1 MEERQPAAVS
11 LEELQALQQR
21 LGVGLSDLDLLR
33 QALTHRSYLGET
45 TGFQSN
51 ERLEFLGD
59 SVLGLVVAEYLYHH
73 LEGRPEGD
81 LSRAR
86 AVAVSEP
93 TLAEAARSLDLQSAL
108 QVSTGERL
116 SGGLDRDSILSD
128 TYEAVV
134 AVIYLDRGLDAA
146 REFVLRTLS
155 DVLQRIEEGS
165 HLRDFKSQLQQL
177 TQARHR
183 VTPRYHVVQESG
195 ADHDKT
201 FVVEVEVNGKRLG
214 RGVGKKQEAGR
225 AGRRGAGAEQGTL
238 YGCAGGGLSLC
249 GCRTTWRSVSSAEQ
263 AFIPCWK
270 TQPSTGWRLL
280 TVLPVTP

>member
-1 MEERQPAAVS
+1 MEERQPAAVP
-11 LEELQALQQR
+11 LEALQALQRR
-21 LGVGLSDLDLLR
+21 LGVEIGDLELLR

-59 SVLGLVVAEYLYHH
+59 SVLGLVIAEHLYHR
-73 LEGRPEGD
+73 LEDRPEGD

-86 AVAVSEP
+86 AAAVSEP
-93 TLAEAARSLDLQSAL
+93 TLADAARSLDLQSAM

-134 AVIYLDRGLDAA
+134 AVIYLDRGLESA

-155 DVLQRIEEGS
+155 GVLERIEEGS

-183 VTPRYHVVQESG
+183 ITPRYHVVQESG

-201 FVVEVEVNGKRLG
+201 FVVEVEVNGRRLG
-214 RGVGKKQEAGR
+214 RGVGKSKKQ
-225 AGRRGAGAEQGTL
+225 
-238 YGCAGGGLSLC
+238 
-249 GCRTTWRSVSSAEQ
+249 AEQ
-263 AFIPCWK
+263 AAAEQALSRGLFMDAPEED
-270 TQPSTGWRLL
+270 
-280 TVLPVTP
+280 

>member
-93 TLAEAARSLDLQSAL
+93 TLAEAARRLDLQSAL

-214 RGVGKKQEAGR
+214 RGVGKSKKQ
-225 AGRRGAGAEQGTL
+225 
-238 YGCAGGGLSLC
+238 
-249 GCRTTWRSVSSAEQ
+249 AEQ
-263 AFIPCWK
+263 AAAEQALSRGLFMDAPEE
-270 TQPSTGWRLL
+270 G
-280 TVLPVTP
+280 

>member
-11 LEELQALQQR
+11 LEELRALQQR
-21 LGVGLSDLDLLR
+21 LGVEISDLELLR
-33 QALTHRSYLGET
+33 QALTHRSFLGET

-155 DVLQRIEEGS
+155 DVLHRIEEGS

-214 RGVGKKQEAGR
+214 RGVGKSKKQ
-225 AGRRGAGAEQGTL
+225 
-238 YGCAGGGLSLC
+238 
-249 GCRTTWRSVSSAEQ
+249 AEQ
-263 AFIPCWK
+263 AAAEQALSRGLFMDAPEE
-270 TQPSTGWRLL
+270 G
-280 TVLPVTP
+280 

>member
-1 MEERQPAAVS
+1 VEERQPAAVP
-11 LEELQALQQR
+11 LEALQALQRR
-21 LGVGLSDLDLLR
+21 LGVEIGDLELLR

-59 SVLGLVVAEYLYHH
+59 AVLGLVIAEHLYHR
-73 LEGRPEGD
+73 LEDRPEGD

-86 AVAVSEP
+86 AAAVSEP
-93 TLAEAARSLDLQSAL
+93 TLADAARSLDLQSAM

-134 AVIYLDRGLDAA
+134 AVIYLDLGLEAA
-146 REFVLRTLS
+146 REFVLRTLRG
-155 DVLQRIEEGS
+155 VLERIEEGS

-201 FVVEVEVNGKRLG
+201 FVVEVEVNGRRLG
-214 RGVGKKQEAGR
+214 RGVGKSKKQ
-225 AGRRGAGAEQGTL
+225 
-238 YGCAGGGLSLC
+238 
-249 GCRTTWRSVSSAEQ
+249 AEQ
-263 AFIPCWK
+263 AAAEQALSRGLFMDAPEED
-270 TQPSTGWRLL
+270 
-280 TVLPVTP
+280 

>member
-1 MEERQPAAVS
+1 MEERQPAGVP
-11 LEELQALQQR
+11 LEALQALQRR
-21 LGVGLSDLDLLR
+21 LGVEIGDLELLR

-59 SVLGLVVAEYLYHH
+59 SVLGLVIAEHLYHR
-73 LEGRPEGD
+73 LEDRPEGD

-86 AVAVSEP
+86 AAAVSEP
-93 TLAEAARSLDLQSAL
+93 TLADAARSLDLQSAM

-134 AVIYLDRGLDAA
+134 AVIYLDRGLESA

-155 DVLQRIEEGS
+155 GVLERIEEGS

-183 VTPRYHVVQESG
+183 ITPRYHVVQESG

-201 FVVEVEVNGKRLG
+201 FVVEVEVNGRRLG
-214 RGVGKKQEAGR
+214 RGVGKSKKQ
-225 AGRRGAGAEQGTL
+225 
-238 YGCAGGGLSLC
+238 
-249 GCRTTWRSVSSAEQ
+249 AEQ
-263 AFIPCWK
+263 AAAEQALSRGLFMDAPEED
-270 TQPSTGWRLL
+270 
-280 TVLPVTP
+280 

>member
-1 MEERQPAAVS
+1 VEERQPAAVP
-11 LEELQALQQR
+11 LEALQALQRR
-21 LGVGLSDLDLLR
+21 LGVEIGDLELLR

-59 SVLGLVVAEYLYHH
+59 SVLGLVIAEHLYHR
-73 LEGRPEGD
+73 LEDRPEGD

-86 AVAVSEP
+86 AAAVSEP
-93 TLAEAARSLDLQSAL
+93 TLADAARSLDLQSAM

-134 AVIYLDRGLDAA
+134 AVIYLDRGLEAA
-146 REFVLRTLS
+146 REFVLRTLRG
-155 DVLQRIEEGS
+155 VLERIEEGS
-165 HLRDFKSQLQQL
+165 QLRDFKSQLQQL

-183 VTPRYHVVQESG
+183 ITPRYHVVQESG

-201 FVVEVEVNGKRLG
+201 FVVEVEVNGRRLG
-214 RGVGKKQEAGR
+214 RGVGKSKKQ
-225 AGRRGAGAEQGTL
+225 
-238 YGCAGGGLSLC
+238 
-249 GCRTTWRSVSSAEQ
+249 AEQ
-263 AFIPCWK
+263 AAAEQALSRGLFMDAPEED
-270 TQPSTGWRLL
+270 
-280 TVLPVTP
+280 

>member
-1 MEERQPAAVS
+1 MS
-11 LEELQALQQR
+11 LEALEALQQR
-21 LGVGLSDLDLLR
+21 LGVRISDLGLLV
-33 QALTHRSYLGET
+33 QALTHRSFLGET

-59 SVLGLVVAEYLYHH
+59 SVLGLVIAEH
-73 LEGRPEGD
+73 LFQELEDRPEGD

-86 AVAVSEP
+86 AAAVSEP
-93 TLAEAARSLDLQSAL
+93 TLAEAARRLDLQSAM

-134 AVIYLDRGLDAA
+134 AVIYLDRGLEAA

-165 HLRDFKSQLQQL
+165 HLRDYKSQLQQL

-183 VTPRYHVVQESG
+183 ITPRYHVVQESG

-201 FVVEVEVNGKRLG
+201 FVVEVEVGGRRLG
-214 RGVGKKQEAGR
+214 RGVGKSKKQ
-225 AGRRGAGAEQGTL
+225 
-238 YGCAGGGLSLC
+238 
-249 GCRTTWRSVSSAEQ
+249 AEQ
-263 AFIPCWK
+263 AAAEQALSRGLFMEA
-270 TQPSTGWRLL
+270 LEED
-280 TVLPVTP
+280 